1 MVRGGSVVA
10 GFCRAGGRGGGG
22 AGCDAA
28 GAGRGAVGAE
38 GCAGFAIG
46 GDGAASTGVDL
57 RPNRRRR
64 NSIPTVGPDRASV
77 RWTDSE
83 RRCGR
88 EDAPGDHLRG
98 SGLMASPRLRREEP
112 WRSYALKAP
121 PRRSTG
127 ALLAGCAPTR
137 PLSPLYHRALPSCQP
152 LVGSVSLTGQW
163 KETVRADSSTPRAW
177 PPTLRTNG
185 IDRASHR
192 IEADKP
198 WIDVRS
204 VFPVRVPKPALSSA
218 ERLNSNRLRGV
229 FQQLADREG
238 RAHRGVRL

>member
-10 GFCRAGGRGGGG
+10 GFCRVGGRGGGG
-22 AGCDAA
+22 VGCDAA
-28 GAGRGAVGAE
+28 GVGCGAVGAE
-38 GCAGFAIG
+38 GCAGFASG
-46 GDGAASTGVDL
+46 GDGAASRGPDL

-64 NSIPTVGPDRASV
+64 NSMPTVGSDRASV
-77 RWTDSE
+77 RWMDSE
-83 RRCGR
+83 RRCRR

-137 PLSPLYHRALPSCQP
+137 PLSRLYHRALPSCQP
-152 LVGSVSLTGQW
+152 LVGSVSVSGRL
-163 KETVRADSSTPRAW
+163 KETVRADSPTPRAW
-177 PPTLRTNG
+177 PPTLRTSG
-185 IDRASHR
+185 IDGASHP
-192 IEADKP
+192 IEADRQ

-204 VFPVRVPKPALSSA
+204 VFRVRVPEPALSSA

-229 FQQLADREG
+229 FQQPADREG